1 MQDHTHLQLC
11 FRALST
17 HQTPTSNPSLPP
29 CPTAIIS
36 KATSSNKQ
44 KSVGKHK
51 ACCHHVVEQVAKGT
65 LVDKYA
71 KKVLV
76 CKSSTPF
83 RVILSA

>member
-11 FRALST
+11 FSAEHTRLLL
-17 HQTPTSNPSLPP
+17 QTKACLRVLQPLFQKQHLLTNKSLLGN
-29 CPTAIIS
+29 T
-36 KATSSNKQ
+36 
-44 KSVGKHK
+44 K

-65 LVDKYA
+65 FVDKYA